1 MLNTRIVRVILNV
14 LGFSAAPPVQL
25 EVIGA
30 GLARTG
36 TSSLQSALSTL
47 LGGAKVH
54 HFENLIGSSAQQAG
68 WTALRDPSRRDEPLL
83 QSLVAGHAAAVDV
96 PAALHYKALMKAFPK
111 AKVILTVHPK
121 GAEGWYRSMMNS
133 IAHVHYDV
141 LNVSWIGRHMQPF
154 KGFHVVGRHVY
165 LDNEFFLTRA
175 QWLHPSVAKRKY
187 EQHNAE
193 VRRSVPRSRLL
204 VYSVDQGWGPLCKF
218 LDVPASA
225 CPTTPFP
232 KVNDTSKLR
241 AAAWVLWLAAYVL
254 PVAAFRFVT
263 AVLRVWRH
271 DL

>member
-121 GAEGWYRSMMNS
+121 GAEGWYRSTMNS

-154 KGFHVVGRHVY
+154 KVESQNDGCY
-165 LDNEFFLTRA
+165 
-175 QWLHPSVAKRKY
+175 
-187 EQHNAE
+187 
-193 VRRSVPRSRLL
+193 PR
-204 VYSVDQGWGPLCKF
+204 
-218 LDVPASA
+218 
-225 CPTTPFP
+225 
-232 KVNDTSKLR
+232 
-241 AAAWVLWLAAYVL
+241 
-254 PVAAFRFVT
+254 
-263 AVLRVWRH
+263 
-271 DL
+271 